1 MEVIIILGVMAIIHG
16 TVITIHGILGMD
28 MVCIM
33 VIIILTCITETVMAI
48 MEMGT
53 DMATT
58 AITVALVINEAVQ
71 MVVFQADQEVVAVP
85 VLGQT
90 TAIILALEIATIII
104 QDLEIQML
112 DLEIQIPA
120 LEILLPIRPTINI
133 NRSPE

>member
-1 MEVIIILGVMAIIHG
+1 MAIIHG